1 MLTTFM
7 RSLHHLTTR
16 RRICTLLTNSVVG
29 LSTLRNP
36 SYLRQP
42 DDGPSIFSSTV
53 GKPALGK
60 SFTYLIDT
68 SVLLS
73 ALPKTVED
81 ADATYGDQSENQ
93 QAQYCSIF
101 EVLQDKHGIRA
112 QRWAAFKIIDGI
124 DVRPVDNGR
133 Y

>member
-1 MLTTFM
+1 M

-29 LSTLRNP
+29 LSISRNP

-42 DDGPSIFSSTV
+42 DDGASIFSSTL

-81 ADATYGDQSENQ
+81 ADAAYGDQSENQ

-101 EVLQDKHGIRA
+101 EVLQDKHGTRA
-112 QRWAAFKIIDGI
+112 QRWAAFKINDGI